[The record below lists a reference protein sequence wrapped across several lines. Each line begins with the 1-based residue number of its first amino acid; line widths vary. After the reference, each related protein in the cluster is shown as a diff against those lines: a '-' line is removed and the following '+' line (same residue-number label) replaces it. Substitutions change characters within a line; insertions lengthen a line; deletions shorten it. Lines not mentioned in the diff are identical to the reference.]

1 MIVDD
6 LFKITNDDDAWELI
20 ELWLSG
26 RPVPTLEF
34 SNWPTLRIA
43 IKGEHYQSSL
53 RSGQMEAL
61 IGFKQS
67 MGRAYAAIVHGA
79 YDKRRLKKV
88 EEERLEF
95 TTTVKKGSSITDTD
109 LSPLVHAAA
118 QVMQTHQIET
128 LIGAVVIGLALV
140 ARPLV
145 LKHFEN
151 KAKQME
157 IEERQALVSLT
168 SQITS
173 VDRARANLHEQAI
186 VRLSKKFPSF
196 EHLVPDVAASFW
208 HLANSTADADQVKIG
223 DDVELTAH
231 HLEILSERRRRRKGK
246 NETIDD
252 TFEVAGIVKIAENYR
267 LQLRS
272 ETAFFSVLYRP
283 PKMTEARIKRLMNC
297 MTASRTIDATIS
309 VRSVEGA
316 QVSGELESFK
326 VTKEPSTDSGPSSGA
341 A

>member
-1 MIVDD
+1 MDD
-6 LFKITNDDDAWELI
+6 LFKVTSDQDAWELI
-20 ELWLSG
+20 EMWLSG
-26 RPVPTLEF
+26 KPIPALEF
-34 SNWPTLRIA
+34 SGWPTLRIS
-43 IKGEHYQSSL
+43 IKGEDYRSSL
-53 RSGQMEAL
+53 KSGQMEAL

-88 EEERLEF
+88 EDERLEF
-95 TTTVKKGSSITDTD
+95 TTTVREGSSITDTD

-118 QVMQTHQIET
+118 QVMLTHQIET
-128 LIGAVVIGLALV
+128 LIATVVIGLALV

-157 IEERQALVSLT
+157 IEERRELVSLT
-168 SQITS
+168 SQITKL
-173 VDRARANLHEQAI
+173 DRERAQMHEQAI
-186 VRLSKKFPSF
+186 KRLSQKFPSF
-196 EHLVPDVAASFW
+196 EHLVPDLSTSFW
-208 HLANSTADADQVKIG
+208 HLANSTADADLVKIG
-223 DDVELTAH
+223 EDVELTAH
-231 HLEILSERRRRRKGK
+231 HLGILSERRRRRKSK
-246 NETIDD
+246 DQIIED
-252 TFEVAGIVKIAENYR
+252 TFEVSGIVKIEQNYR

-297 MTASRTIDATIS
+297 MTGSRTIDAKIS
-309 VRSVEGA
+309 IRSVEGA

-326 VTKEPSTDSGPSSGA
+326 VTKGITASNTLDGDTV
-341 A
+341 